1 MSSKPSPSFVQAMP
15 GMGGAAR
22 AGTRAARNVDAPSLG
37 FDEAMRLMESGHW
50 QDAFEHMA
58 RLADNGHPQAARLAL
73 LFVRRGTALFGGAY
87 LATTEQREAWQAA
100 SDWD

>member
-15 GMGGAAR
+15 GMGGMNR
-22 AGTRAARNVDAPSLG
+22 AETRAAKNADARPSD
-37 FDEAMRLMESGHW
+37 FDEAMSLMESGKC
-50 QDAFEHMA
+50 QAAFERMA
-58 RLADNGHPQAARLAL
+58 RLADAGHPQAARLAL

-87 LATTEQREAWQAA
+87 PATAEQLEAWQAA